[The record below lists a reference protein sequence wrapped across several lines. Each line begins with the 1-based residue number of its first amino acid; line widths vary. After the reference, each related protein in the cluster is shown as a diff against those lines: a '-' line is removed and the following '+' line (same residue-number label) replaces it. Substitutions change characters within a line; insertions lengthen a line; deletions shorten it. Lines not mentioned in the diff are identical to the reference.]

1 MDIFTALQTAVTGLK
16 AQSYAI
22 GNISG
27 NIANSQTTGY
37 KRVDTSFVDL
47 IAEQTPKH
55 EVAGTVMSQAQL
67 TNSVQGNIAA
77 TSIPTNMA
85 INGQGFFTVQQKTG
99 DANGQPTFSGNN
111 LYTRRGDFA
120 LDKDGYLANGAGAYL
135 LGDNLDPISGQVTSS
150 GPIKINNT
158 TLPAKQTNAIT
169 YGANLP
175 KVPITT
181 ASKAGDSTPYTAVA
195 GAIIT
200 DPAAAAPATPL
211 KVAKTTEAPA
221 FLDKSIAG
229 PALTVYTASG
239 APVSLSTRWAKVQDA
254 DATTTPATNAVWNL
268 FYASSS
274 SSAATASDWINVG
287 AAFSFDASGKFV
299 PPTDASVATTNAD
312 ASVTIKIPDVTVDG
326 ADVGDLNL
334 NLGAN
339 ALTQYASSAGS
350 VTTNT
355 LTQDGY
361 AAGTLNSVSVTPEGK
376 IVGSFSNG
384 STIPVATVGIVHFMN
399 PDGLKPDSGGNYEQ
413 TLDSGVPIAGLGG
426 ATIVGG
432 NVEQSNTDIA
442 GEFSKMIV
450 TQQAYSA
457 NTRVMSTAQQMMS
470 DLLNVIR

>member
-37 KRVDTSFVDL
+37 KRIDTSFVDL

-67 TNSVQGNIAA
+67 TNSLQGPI
-77 TSIPTNMA
+77 TSTSVPTNMA

-111 LYTRRGDFA
+111 LYTRRGDFS
-120 LDKDGYLANGAGAYL
+120 LDKNGYLANGAGAYL
-135 LGDNLDPISGQVTSS
+135 LGDNLDPESGQVVSS
-150 GPIKINNT
+150 GPIKITNS
-158 TLPAKQTNAIT
+158 TLPAKQTTSIQ

-175 KVPITT
+175 KVPVTT
-181 ASKAGDSTPYTAVA
+181 ASQGGDATPYGVTASIV
-195 GAIIT
+195 T
-200 DPAAAAPATPL
+200 DKAATPATPPIT
-211 KVAKTTEAPA
+211 VAAADAEA
-221 FLDKSIAG
+221 LLNKSIAG

-239 APVSLSTRWAKVQDA
+239 APISLSTRWAKVQDA
-254 DATTTPATNAVWNL
+254 DSTTTPPKDAVWNL
-268 FYASSS
+268 YYASNA
-274 SSAATASDWINVG
+274 SAAAKDSAWINAG

-299 PPTDASVATTNAD
+299 PPTNTAVATVGTDGSA
-312 ASVTIKIPDVTVDG
+312 AIKLSDVTVDG
-326 ADVGDLNL
+326 ADVGDLTINI
-334 NLGAN
+334 GAN
-339 ALTQYASSAGS
+339 ALTQYASPAGS
-350 VTTNT
+350 VSTNT
-355 LTQDGY
+355 LTQNGY
-361 AAGTLNSVSVTPEGK
+361 AAGTLNSVSVTADGK

-384 STIPVATVGIVHFMN
+384 STIPVATVGIARFMN
-399 PDGLKPDSGGNYEQ
+399 PDGLKPESGGNYEQ
-413 TLDSGVPIAGLGG
+413 TLESGVPIAGLSG
-426 ATIVGG
+426 ATLIGS
-432 NVEQSNTDIA
+432 NVESSNTDIA